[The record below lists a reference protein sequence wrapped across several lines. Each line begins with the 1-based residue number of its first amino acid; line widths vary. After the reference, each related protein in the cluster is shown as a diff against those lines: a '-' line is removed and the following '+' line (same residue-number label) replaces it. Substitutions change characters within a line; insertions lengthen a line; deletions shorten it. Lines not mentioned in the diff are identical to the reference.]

1 MHRSFLDEL
10 DNLDDDRSGA
20 EVDQELLT
28 CVRET
33 NQQMD
38 NINSNLQRRRHE
50 RAGTDRVGHERVGT
64 EVAKTG
70 NEFGTSTPKEELSL
84 DALEDFLGAL
94 MVEAA
99 GDEKGNNT
107 EGVRGL
113 GTRNG
118 RLGSRD
124 RGLGIKDGG
133 GGLDIKDGSKYKLI
147 MPVLKRIGKMVSQHP
162 THHFESYHEHLS
174 KLEAAIRVGERNVD
188 GYDRHDSDVSDL
200 DDANSLS
207 SSSTSPPS
215 SSKLSPRLEF
225 SRSAPR
231 SVSSSSGSSCDLD
244 DDPDLR
250 SSVRSRDFRR
260 SSFDSDADSQRLDDF
275 HPSDGHFEDFD
286 QSEILSLASQSELC
300 LDFSDDDDDD
310 DVVDDKDC

>member
-1 MHRSFLDEL
+1 
-10 DNLDDDRSGA
+10 
-20 EVDQELLT
+20 
-28 CVRET
+28 
-33 NQQMD
+33 MD
-38 NINSNLQRRRHE
+38 NINNNLQRRRHE
-50 RAGTDRVGHERVGT
+50 RSGTERVGN
-64 EVAKTG
+64 EVRKTG

-99 GDEKGNNT
+99 GDEKGSNT

-113 GTRNG
+113 ETKDG

-124 RGLGIKDGG
+124 RGLGVRDGGGLGIKDGG
-133 GGLDIKDGSKYKLI
+133 GLDIRDGSKYKLI

-162 THHFESYHEHLS
+162 TQHFESYHEHLS